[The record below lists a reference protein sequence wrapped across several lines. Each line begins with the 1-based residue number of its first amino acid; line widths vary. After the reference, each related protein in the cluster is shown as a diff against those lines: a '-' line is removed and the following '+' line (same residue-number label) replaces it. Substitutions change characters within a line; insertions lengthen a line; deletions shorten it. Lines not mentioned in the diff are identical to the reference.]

1 MEINYSNLTKSEINY
16 IKNQKKLNSKFN
28 IRCKNAINENNCF
41 INVCFH
47 SIIHFDKFIDF
58 ILNENGNFPIN
69 SNTPKLIIEIK
80 DLISSY
86 KKLGNDKTNNNLIIT
101 PIEFRKVL
109 ASYYEKKG
117 LFQLHSE
124 GDPVELLN
132 NIFNFIH
139 AYIASNYNNID
150 SSEIKCNPNC
160 IVHKLFYIDIIEK
173 NNCTDCEFK
182 NELKYDFNNFMYFI
196 NVKSIFEI
204 IQMNNLNYE
213 KVINKFFELTSKSIS
228 KSTCPKCN
236 NNSLSKII
244 QCNYIGNYFIIN
256 LVWEN
261 NNINLEK
268 LLLIYCMINKEF
280 KTNQLFNCTIN
291 KKYTFLGMII
301 CYGNHYTCIF
311 YDNREKC
318 FMHFNDIH
326 INIYL
331 NWKELLLNMLKN
343 KYMPVTILYENE
355 EQDNLKI
362 NLSEEDYNKY
372 IKYCKKKDLIIKSLN
387 ENKLKENEWR
397 CICGEVNSDDIYICK
412 KCNKKN
418 SNLEL

>member
-58 ILNENGNFPIN
+58 ILNENENFPIN

-101 PIEFRKVL
+101 PLEFRKAL

-132 NIFNFIH
+132 NILNFIH

-160 IVHKLFYIDIIEK
+160 IVHKLFYITEK
-173 NNCTDCEFK
+173 NNCTDCDFK
-182 NELKYDFNNFMYFI
+182 NELKYDFNNFMYLI
-196 NVKSIFEI
+196 NVESIFEI
-204 IQMNNLNYE
+204 VQKNNLNYE
-213 KVINKFFELTSKSIS
+213 KVINKFFELTLKSIS

-236 NNSLSKII
+236 NHFRIAPKERLNELLDSYDII
-244 QCNYIGNYFIIN
+244 
-256 LVWEN
+256 
-261 NNINLEK
+261 
-268 LLLIYCMINKEF
+268 
-280 KTNQLFNCTIN
+280 
-291 KKYTFLGMII
+291 
-301 CYGNHYTCIF
+301 
-311 YDNREKC
+311 
-318 FMHFNDIH
+318 FNDIEEKH
-326 INIYL
+326 L
-331 NWKELLLNMLKN
+331 DF
-343 KYMPVTILYENE
+343 PDYEE
-355 EQDNLKI
+355 K
-362 NLSEEDYNKY
+362 
-372 IKYCKKKDLIIKSLN
+372 LN
-387 ENKLKENEWR
+387 EA
-397 CICGEVNSDDIYICK
+397 K
-412 KCNKKN
+412 KATQTDESIVCALLFPANHR
-418 SNLEL
+418 LGGAVF